1 KPRSVAAPSPSTA
14 RGRKRLR
21 SRHAGHTTAPIKPTS
36 HGRTRSAAQ
45 TRPRRPVTN
54 GDRPHSTSAAQH
66 STCSNRSRCGTG
78 ASRPCSTWSI
88 RPTTQA
94 TGPSPAP
101 TSNGQ
106 STSDRARH
114 LHPAHRRPGT
124 DRRTLDTPTPRRP
137 ATHQV
142 AGLTHAPTPQPQG
155 DRMTNRLKH
164 IAPRIAP
171 TVNARVVTL
180 DIERIPG
187 QHSTWHR
194 GQTITGPFW
203 DLNEIKA
210 WTGKRIHAD
219 DVSDWPRTIC
229 AAWKWYD
236 QPDTEFAAEWEVGGY
251 DGFMRAV
258 WDVFD
263 RADLIIGHN
272 AERFDAK
279 HLMGGWA
286 EMGLPAPSPYKV
298 IDTLKTARGT
308 FAYES
313 NT

>member
-1 KPRSVAAPSPSTA
+1 M
-14 RGRKRLR
+14 
-21 SRHAGHTTAPIKPTS
+21 
-36 HGRTRSAAQ
+36 
-45 TRPRRPVTN
+45 N
-54 GDRPHSTSAAQH
+54 
-66 STCSNRSRCGTG
+66 N
-78 ASRPCSTWSI
+78 
-88 RPTTQA
+88 
-94 TGPSPAP
+94 
-101 TSNGQ
+101 
-106 STSDRARH
+106 
-114 LHPAHRRPGT
+114 
-124 DRRTLDTPTPRRP
+124 
-137 ATHQV
+137 
-142 AGLTHAPTPQPQG
+142 
-155 DRMTNRLKH
+155 NRLKH
-164 IAPRIAP
+164 IQPRIAP

-187 QHSTWHR
+187 RHSTWHR

-219 DVSDWPRTIC
+219 DVKEWPRTIC

-236 QPDTEFAAEWEVGGY
+236 AESVEFAAEWEVGGY

-258 WDVFD
+258 WEVFD

-272 AERFDAK
+272 ADRFDAR

-298 IDTLKTARGT
+298 IDTLKIARGT

-313 NT
+313 NTLDALNKRLGIDAKTDKYDSRVAKAAVAGDKEAQDRIRFYNMGDIAASEALFDRLRPYARNIPHLGMWTDDEMACPSCGSTMTATGKTVHANVQRYEHLTCPNCGAHARGTTTLKSPARTRSAR